1 MLDLSGKAA
10 GLGWFE
16 RFRAAR
22 RAGVATLFAIT
33 LVPLLLAS
41 GAAVDFTRLE
51 ILKTSLQ
58 SVADGAALAGASAL
72 CLSNGSTDATTVATD
87 YFNKGMATLAT
98 TAVVGKPIVTLP
110 STIEVT
116 VTASATL
123 QYSLMGLVG
132 SGWTVSTTA
141 SAEGP
146 AYQLQ
151 VTKTGGFSSS
161 ASDSNSVYFYTVSS
175 NGTLP
180 ASTSSMI
187 LLFTNDPNVDPNYQ
201 ADNAAAKVVR
211 VGANDEVGF
220 ALVNKTGGISSY
232 SVNAYGGKQG
242 SIHYFYSSAVVPSAS
257 AYSSQGSFYTGQTNT
272 DHNGNTVC
280 DITRI
285 SSTVNSYA
293 STGSTSCYPHPCT
306 EMSGNTVLQ
315 NNLLVAGA
323 CSSPTTATQT
333 CLQLY
338 NNPLSYSWNDMGGY
352 KSDDYDYNDAD
363 YTVTCSPASS
373 NPQPNS
379 VILVQ

>member
-1 MLDLSGKAA
+1 MLNLSGKASRI
-10 GLGWFE
+10 GWFG

-22 RAGVATLFAIT
+22 RAGVAALFAIT

-41 GAAVDFTRLE
+41 GTAIDFTRLE

-58 SVADGAALAGASAL
+58 SVTDGAALAGASAL

-87 YFNKGMATLAT
+87 YFNKGVATLAT
-98 TAVVGKPIVTLP
+98 TAVVGKPTVTLP

-132 SGWTVSTTA
+132 SGWTVSTAA

-161 ASDSNSVYFYTVSS
+161 ASDSNSVYFYTVSG

-180 ASTSSMI
+180 TSTSSMT
-187 LLFTNDPNVDPNYQ
+187 LLFTNDSSVDPNYQ
-201 ADNAAAKVVR
+201 ADNVAAKVVR

-232 SVNAYGGKQG
+232 SENAYGGTQG
-242 SIHYFYSSAVVPSAS
+242 SIHYFYSSAAVPSAS
-257 AYSSQGSFYTGQTNT
+257 AYSSQGSFYTGQTMT
-272 DHNGNTVC
+272 YSGYTFC
-280 DITRI
+280 DVTRI
-285 SSTVNSYA
+285 TSTMNSYA
-293 STGSTSCYPHPCT
+293 PTGNTSCYPHPCT
-306 EMSGNTVLQ
+306 EVSGNTVLQ
-315 NNLLVAGA
+315 NNLLVAGT
-323 CSSPTTATQT
+323 CSSPTTAART

-338 NNPLSYSWNDMGGY
+338 NNPQSYSWNDMGGY
-352 KSDDYDYNDAD
+352 KRDDYDYNDAN

-373 NPQPNS
+373 NPQPES